1 MQAFKASYQ
10 VVLPAPPGAGCVFK
24 YRKPEQ
30 QGLVVAEA
38 PALISAVISRS
49 LKLADGEVVEVVQW
63 TTVGDSK
70 TKVFV

>member
-1 MQAFKASYQ
+1 MQVFKASFQ
-10 VVLPAPPGAGCVFK
+10 VVLPAPQGAGCVFK

-49 LKLADGEVVEVVQW
+49 LELAEGEAVEVVQC
-63 TTVGDSK
+63 TAVGDSK